1 MQAGSNIHGTLDEA
15 YKVREMRLGANWFL
29 WVSIAS
35 VVHSLIVF
43 FFATPGMSF
52 GLGMNHYVDNN
63 VTLAGFEGRNVGGLL
78 INLGIAGI
86 FAGFGYLA
94 RRGSD
99 AAFIVGMV
107 VYIFDLIVVLGYSD
121 YWAAGIHLVV
131 LFFLFKGLLASRRR
145 YDPSVDATGA

>member
-1 MQAGSNIHGTLDEA
+1 MQVQANIHMSADDA
-15 YKVREMRLGANWFL
+15 YKAREMRLGANWFL

-43 FFATPGMSF
+43 FFAVPGMSF
-52 GLGMNHYVDNN
+52 GLGMNHYIDNN
-63 VTLAGFEGRNVGGLL
+63 VTLASFDGKNVGGLL
-78 INLGIAGI
+78 INLAIAGI

-94 RRGSD
+94 RRGND
-99 AAFIVGMV
+99 VAFIVGMLLYV
-107 VYIFDLIVVLGYSD
+107 FDLVVVLGYSD
-121 YWAAGIHLVV
+121 FWGAGIHFVV

>member
-1 MQAGSNIHGTLDEA
+1 MEAEANIHNTLDEG
-15 YKVREMRLGANWFL
+15 YKVKEMRLGANWFL

-35 VVHSLIVF
+35 VVHSLIRF

-52 GLGMNHYVDNN
+52 GLGMNHYIDNN
-63 VTLAGFEGRNVGGLL
+63 VTFAGLEPRNVGGLL

-94 RRGSD
+94 RRGND
-99 AAFIVGMV
+99 AAFIIGMFLYV
-107 VYIFDLIVVLGYSD
+107 FDLIVVLGYSD
-121 YWAAGIHLVV
+121 YWGAGIHFVV

>member
-1 MQAGSNIHGTLDEA
+1 MQAEANIHGTLDEA

-35 VVHSLIVF
+35 VAHSLITF
-43 FFATPGMSF
+43 FFATSGMSF

-63 VTLAGFEGRNVGGLL
+63 VTLASFEGKNVGGLL

-94 RRGSD
+94 RRGND
-99 AAFIVGMV
+99 TAFIVGMFLYV
-107 VYIFDLIVVLGYSD
+107 FDLIVCLGYSD
-121 YWAAGIHLVV
+121 YWAAGIHFVV